1 MPRGF
6 LWLIAAQFFS
16 ALADNALLIVAIAQM
31 AQIGSPLWWT
41 PLLKFSFTLSY
52 VLFAPWIGVLA
63 DAGAKSR
70 LMMWMN
76 ALKMLGALVLL
87 CPLHPLLGFAI
98 AGMGAAAYAPA
109 KYGLVTEMVMPE
121 KLVTANAWI
130 EVSVV
135 CAVLL
140 GTVVGGLLV
149 SDWFTGSTGA
159 LAVREV
165 LADIAPH
172 SGALGLSLL
181 GVLSLYVIAALLNL
195 KIPDSGRRYGARWQ
209 SPHVM
214 LVAFW
219 ADNRRVWRDHEGGLS
234 LAVTTL
240 FWGVGATLQFIVLRW
255 AQLGLN
261 LPLDQAAYL
270 QGVVA
275 VGVVGG
281 AALAG
286 WVVGIEQARRVLPL
300 GIAMGLVVPWMS
312 AVHSIEMAV
321 VLLALV
327 GALGGLFVVP
337 MNALL
342 QHRGAILLTAG
353 RSIAVQGFNENL
365 SVLLVLGLYTALVAA
380 DLPMNA
386 LLLGLGLGVA
396 GCIAALM
403 WRKRG
408 PVAKLAR

>member
-16 ALADNALLIVAIAQM
+16 ALADNALLIVAIVQM
-31 AQIGSPLWWT
+31 AQMGSPLWWT
-41 PLLKFSFTLSY
+41 PLLKFCFTLSY

-98 AGMGAAAYAPA
+98 AGLGAAAYAPA
-109 KYGLVTEMVMPE
+109 KYGLVTEMVAPE

-140 GTVVGGLLV
+140 GTVMGGFLV

-159 LAVREV
+159 LAVRGV

-172 SGALGLSLL
+172 SGALGVSLL
-181 GVLSLYVIAALLNL
+181 GVLSLYAIAALLNL

-209 SPHVM
+209 SPRVM
-214 LVAFW
+214 LAAFA

-240 FWGVGATLQFIVLRW
+240 FWGVGATLQFVVLRW
-255 AQLGLN
+255 AQLSLN

-312 AVHSIEMAV
+312 AVHSLEMAV

-365 SVLLVLGLYTALVAA
+365 SVLLVLGLYTSLVAA
-380 DLPMNA
+380 DLPMNT

-396 GCIAALM
+396 VCIAALM
-403 WRKRG
+403 WKKRG
-408 PVAKLAR
+408 PVPTLAR

>member
-1 MPRGF
+1 
-6 LWLIAAQFFS
+6 
-16 ALADNALLIVAIAQM
+16 
-31 AQIGSPLWWT
+31 LWWT
-41 PLLKFSFTLSY
+41 PLLKFCFTLSY

-98 AGMGAAAYAPA
+98 AGLGAAAYAPA
-109 KYGLVTEMVMPE
+109 KYGLVTEMVAPE

-140 GTVVGGLLV
+140 GTVMGGFLV

-159 LAVREV
+159 QAVRGV

-181 GVLSLYVIAALLNL
+181 GVLALYVIAALLNL

-209 SPHVM
+209 SPRVM
-214 LVAFW
+214 LAAFA
-219 ADNRRVWRDHEGGLS
+219 ADNRRVWCDHEGGLS

-240 FWGVGATLQFIVLRW
+240 FWGVGATLQFVVLRW
-255 AQLGLN
+255 AQLSLN

-312 AVHSIEMAV
+312 AVHSLEMAV

-365 SVLLVLGLYTALVAA
+365 SVLLVLGLYTSLVAA
-380 DLPMNA
+380 DLPMNT

-396 GCIAALM
+396 ACIAALM
-403 WRKRG
+403 WKKRG
-408 PVAKLAR
+408 PVPTLAR

>member
-1 MPRGF
+1 
-6 LWLIAAQFFS
+6 
-16 ALADNALLIVAIAQM
+16 
-31 AQIGSPLWWT
+31 
-41 PLLKFSFTLSY
+41 
-52 VLFAPWIGVLA
+52 
-63 DAGAKSR
+63 
-70 LMMWMN
+70 
-76 ALKMLGALVLL
+76 
-87 CPLHPLLGFAI
+87 
-98 AGMGAAAYAPA
+98 
-109 KYGLVTEMVMPE
+109 LVTEMVMPG

-149 SDWFTGSTGA
+149 SDWFTGSAGA

-165 LADIAPH
+165 LADIAPNA
-172 SGALGLSLL
+172 GALGLSLL
-181 GVLSLYVIAALLNL
+181 GVLSLYAIAALLNL

-209 SPHVM
+209 SPRVM
-214 LVAFW
+214 LAAFW

-240 FWGVGATLQFIVLRW
+240 FWGVGATLQFVVLRW

-386 LLLGLGLGVA
+386 LLLGLGIGVA

-408 PVAKLAR
+408 PVPTLAR

>member
-1 MPRGF
+1 M
-6 LWLIAAQFFS
+6 
-16 ALADNALLIVAIAQM
+16 VA
-31 AQIGSPLWWT
+31 
-41 PLLKFSFTLSY
+41 
-52 VLFAPWIGVLA
+52 
-63 DAGAKSR
+63 
-70 LMMWMN
+70 
-76 ALKMLGALVLL
+76 
-87 CPLHPLLGFAI
+87 
-98 AGMGAAAYAPA
+98 
-109 KYGLVTEMVMPE
+109 PE

-140 GTVVGGLLV
+140 GTVMGGFLV
-149 SDWFTGSTGA
+149 SDWFTGSAGA
-159 LAVREV
+159 LAVRGV

-181 GVLSLYVIAALLNL
+181 GVLALYAMAALLNL

-209 SPHVM
+209 SPRVM
-214 LVAFW
+214 LTAFA

-240 FWGVGATLQFIVLRW
+240 FWGVGATLQFVVLRW
-255 AQLGLN
+255 AQLSLN

-312 AVHSIEMAV
+312 AVHSLEMAV

-365 SVLLVLGLYTALVAA
+365 SVLLVLGLYTSLVAA
-380 DLPMNA
+380 DLPMTT

-396 GCIAALM
+396 ACIAALM
-403 WRKRG
+403 WKKRG
-408 PVAKLAR
+408 PVPTLAR

>member
-1 MPRGF
+1 MPRGI

-41 PLLKFSFTLSY
+41 PLLKFCFTLSY

-98 AGMGAAAYAPA
+98 AGLGAAAYAPA
-109 KYGLVTEMVMPE
+109 KYGLVTEMVAPE

-140 GTVVGGLLV
+140 GTVMGGFLV
-149 SDWFTGSTGA
+149 SDWFTGSAGA
-159 LAVREV
+159 LAVRGV
-165 LADIAPH
+165 LAGIAPH

-181 GVLSLYVIAALLNL
+181 GVLALYVIAALLNL

-209 SPHVM
+209 SPRVM
-214 LVAFW
+214 LAAFA
-219 ADNRRVWRDHEGGLS
+219 ADNRRVWCDHEGGLS

-240 FWGVGATLQFIVLRW
+240 FWGVGATLQFVVLRW
-255 AQLGLN
+255 AQLSLN

-312 AVHSIEMAV
+312 AVHSLEMAV

-365 SVLLVLGLYTALVAA
+365 SVLLVLGLYTSLVAA
-380 DLPMNA
+380 DLPMNT

-396 GCIAALM
+396 ACIAALM
-403 WRKRG
+403 WKKRG
-408 PVAKLAR
+408 PVPTLAR